1 MFGPNGDVTRVY
13 DSITVPGNP
22 PTFRLTDFDPTGSIF
37 LLIGRMDGVVPTD
50 VFTRGDT
57 NANLMDPTS
66 IWVTIGHRTGKV
78 TSAENTS
85 LDAFAPPPGQP
96 VPPALVPTLF
106 TEARL
111 FARGS
116 QNLGGR

>member
-1 MFGPNGDVTRVY
+1 MFGPNGDVVRVY

-22 PTFRLTDFDPTGSIF
+22 PFQLTDFDPNGSIF
-37 LLIGRMDGVVPTD
+37 LLIGRMDEVVPTD
-50 VFTRGDT
+50 VFLRGD
-57 NANLMDPTS
+57 NVANLMDPTS

-78 TSAENTS
+78 TSAENAS

-96 VPPALVPTLF
+96 VPPALIPTLF
-106 TEARL
+106 REARF

-116 QNLGGR
+116 QNIGGR